1 VKAFHLLF
9 MFISLSVLGTTVA
22 AQSSGPSTG
31 GSSGALGWLTA
42 GDFKPYLEA
51 GYGVGLADQKL
62 FTGDFP
68 HFGIAELRLGYREM
82 KPYKSWG
89 YKLDDRALFGSYGT
103 TDMTFGEP
111 GSAGGGAKLWKAGVG
126 RREGFGYQIAF
137 MKLIL
142 DHAYSFNFTGLTANS
157 YAGLSGA
164 DSAIVARYSGHSSFS
179 LSTEPG
185 LTAEMFGFL
194 RVTGGLDVAVVYP
207 RVVFPQ
213 WITTYLLASSSI
225 ALISSFSEDIVNVSP
240 VLGPLLY
247 FILRNGVAMAWA
259 YAWSSDMNWPF
270 PSETPVMLKTL
281 RLTAGIQF

>member
-1 VKAFHLLF
+1 VKAFQLF
-9 MFISLSVLGTTVA
+9 LIFISLSVLVSTAT
-22 AQSSGPSTG
+22 AQSSGPRTDE
-31 GSSGALGWLTA
+31 SSGALGWLTG
-42 GDFKPYLEA
+42 GDFKPYIEA

-68 HFGIAELRLGYREM
+68 QFGIAEARLGYREM
-82 KPYKSWG
+82 KPYKGWG

-103 TDMTFGEP
+103 TDMTFGDP
-111 GSAGGGAKLWKAGVG
+111 GSAGNGAKLWKAGVG
-126 RREGFGYQIAF
+126 RREGYGYQIAF

-142 DHAYSFNFTGLTANS
+142 HHAYTFNFTGLTANS
-157 YAGLSGA
+157 YAGLSSG
-164 DSAIVARYSGHSSFS
+164 DSSIVARYSGHSSFS

-185 LTAEMFGFL
+185 VTMEMFGFL

-225 ALISSFSEDIVNVSP
+225 ALISGFAEDIVNVSP
-240 VLGPLLY
+240 VFGPLLY

-259 YAWSSDMNWPF
+259 FAWSSDMNWPF
-270 PSETPVMLKTL
+270 PSETPVMLKTV
-281 RLTAGIQF
+281 RLSAGIQF